1 MCVHNLFIASRL
13 FGVQSFGSKRPGHI
27 SDRPGDKKASRE
39 SRLNDRRDTLIR
51 DTLSVHC
58 TDKSIKEALAFC
70 HVKRE
75 GEK

>member
-27 SDRPGDKKASRE
+27 SDSPGDKKASRE

-51 DTLSVHC
+51 DTLIRDTLSVHL
-58 TDKSIKEALAFC
+58 DEDE
-70 HVKRE
+70 VKVSS
-75 GEK
+75 